1 MPTTATVAPPRAYT
15 GADIASGLRAIADLI
30 ETKPYMGS
38 AVRLPSS
45 PQRINVGVTNRDV
58 VDTLAVQLG
67 SDVTERQ
74 ADDVTFVATET
85 QFDGVLLSVYAIAPN
100 TEVNVLRSLT
110 RGETYIGITTGVL
123 RGVRVEKDLTFIAS
137 RDQDIEPFVR
147 DREGSPDQDRVF
159 VVHSHGSVPQLFVT
173 GSIRPG
179 VSA

>member
-15 GADIASGLRAIADLI
+15 GADIASGLRALADLI
-30 ETKPYMGS
+30 ETKPYVGS
-38 AVRLPSS
+38 AVRVPST

-67 SDVTERQ
+67 SDVTETP
-74 ADDVTFVATET
+74 ADDVTFVATEN
-85 QFDGVLLSVYAIAPN
+85 QFDGVLLSVYAIVPN
-100 TEVNVLRSLT
+100 PEANVLRSLT
-110 RGETYIGITTGVL
+110 QGETYVGTTTCVR
-123 RGVRVEKDLTFIAS
+123 RGARVERDVTFVAS
-137 RDQDIEPFVR
+137 RDQDIEPFIR
-147 DREGSPDQDRVF
+147 DRDGSPDQDRVF